1 MKQFIDFLPLLAF
14 FIVYK
19 IDPRLVTVAGHE
31 FEFGGIFSATMILII
46 VSVITYGLI
55 FLKYRSLEKSQIITL
70 LAVLL
75 FGSLTLFF
83 HEEIYLKWKAPIV
96 NWIFGLAF
104 LSSQFIGKKPMIQRM
119 LDHTMTLPDII
130 WSRLNTCW
138 VLFFILLGAANLYVA
153 FTFETIWVDFK
164 VFGSLGLTFTFV
176 IIQFMFLS
184 PYMNMKQKNSDKTI

>member
-1 MKQFIDFLPLLAF
+1 MKQFIDFLPLLIF

-31 FEFGGIFSATMILII
+31 LEFGGIFSATMILII
-46 VSVITYGLI
+46 ASVVTYGLL

-70 LAVLL
+70 IAVLL

-83 HEEIYLKWKAPIV
+83 HEEVYLKWKAPIV

-104 LSSQFIGKKPMIQRM
+104 LTSQFIGQKPLIQRM
-119 LDHTMTLPDII
+119 LDHAIILPDAI
-130 WSRLNTCW
+130 WSRLNICW
-138 VLFFILLGAANLYVA
+138 FLFFILLGAANLYVA

-164 VFGSLGLTFTFV
+164 IFGSLGLIFTFI
-176 IIQFMFLS
+176 IIQLMFLA
-184 PYMNMKQKNSDKTI
+184 PYMKQKNSNKTT